1 MMNVARALLP
11 LLLLLSAVAA
21 PLSANGDEDMMDC
34 PALRLADLGGA
45 LFIGVRHYEGLNP
58 DDFDT
63 IIERTREGFVPI
75 ISDSAGYV
83 LYSLTTVPPDQ
94 LLAVNI
100 FQSEEQMQAAN
111 DKAADFIAGNFADLL
126 TVAPQ
131 ITAGDVTVLAL
142 PGHCDDDMMHGE
154 GEAMA
159 DEDDGHAHEE
169 EGEAM
174 ADDDDDHAHDEEG
187 EAMADDDD
195 HAHDEDAMM
204 DMQPLFLSFRLYT
217 GVDPADVPA
226 IAEAV
231 AADFVQVIS
240 DSEGFRLY
248 LNLTA
253 EESEVYGAINVFN
266 SEEEMTASNEQAA
279 EFVAEALAELLP
291 EAPTIISGDASIFHV
306 ADHESLMAMGAE
318 EEDEE

>member
-159 DEDDGHAHEE
+159 DEDD
-169 EGEAM
+169 
-174 ADDDDDHAHDEEG
+174 
-187 EAMADDDD
+187 

-240 DSEGFRLY
+240 DSAGFRLY

>member
-1 MMNVARALLP
+1 MMKVARALLP

-34 PALRLADLGGA
+34 PALRLVDLGGA
-45 LFIGVRHYEGLNP
+45 LFIGVRHYQGVDP
-58 DDFDT
+58 DDYDA
-63 IIERTREGFVPI
+63 ISERTREGFLPI
-75 ISDSAGYV
+75 ISDSSGYV
-83 LYSLTTVPPDQ
+83 LYAMTSVLPDQ
-94 LLAVNI
+94 LLVVNI
-100 FQSEEQMQAAN
+100 FQSEEEMQAAN
-111 DKAADFIAGNFADLL
+111 DKAADFVAENLAPL
-126 TVAPQ
+126 VPEAPQ

-142 PGHCDDDMMHGE
+142 PGHCDDDMMDAE

-159 DEDDGHAHEE
+159 
-169 EGEAM
+169 
-174 ADDDDDHAHDEEG
+174 DDDDHAHDEEG
-187 EAMADDDD
+187 EAMADEEG
-195 HAHDEDAMM
+195 HGHDEDAME

-253 EESEVYGAINVFN
+253 EEGEVYGALNVFN

-279 EFVAEALAELLP
+279 EFVAEALAALLP

-318 EEDEE
+318 EEAEE

>member
-11 LLLLLSAVAA
+11 LLLLVSAVAA

-34 PALRLADLGGA
+34 PALRLADLGGD
-45 LFIGVRHYEGLNP
+45 LFVGVRHYQSVNP
-58 DDFDT
+58 DDYDT
-63 IIERTREGFVPI
+63 ISERTREGFLPI
-75 ISDSAGYV
+75 ISESPGYV
-83 LYSLTTVPPDQ
+83 LYAMTSVLPDQ

-142 PGHCDDDMMHGE
+142 PGHCDDDMMDAE
-154 GEAMA
+154 V
-159 DEDDGHAHEE
+159 
-169 EGEAM
+169 EAM
-174 ADDDDDHAHDEEG
+174 ADDDDG
-187 EAMADDDD
+187 
-195 HAHDEDAMM
+195 HAHDEDAMA
-204 DMQPLFLSFRLYT
+204 DMQPLFLSFRHYT

-248 LNLTA
+248 LNLSA
-253 EESEVYGAINVFN
+253 EEGVVYGAINVFN

-279 EFVAEALAELLP
+279 EFVAEALAALLP

-306 ADHESLMAMGAE
+306 ADHESLMAMDAE
-318 EEDEE
+318 EESEG